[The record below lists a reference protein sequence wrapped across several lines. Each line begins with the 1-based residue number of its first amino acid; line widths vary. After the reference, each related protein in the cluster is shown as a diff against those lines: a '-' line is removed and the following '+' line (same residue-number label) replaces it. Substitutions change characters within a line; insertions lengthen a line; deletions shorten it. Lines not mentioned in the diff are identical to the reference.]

1 MAKDTI
7 GIDVSKDRLDA
18 FWHSQDAALSLPN
31 TVEGFAQLCTWLGKN
46 KGVLVVFEA
55 TGAYHRGLE
64 RYLSLAGQPFIKVN
78 PKQARRFAQAIG
90 RLAKTDSV
98 DARML
103 ARMGVVLD
111 LAPQG
116 IEGEDVHDLR
126 ELLTARRAM
135 VKDQITAKTRLA
147 TASNPLV
154 KDQLCRRID
163 DIDTDI
169 KALDQVIAQIA
180 QQRGTLDERIRR
192 LMTIPGIGRLT
203 ATTLVIDMPEL
214 GHLDSKKI
222 AALAGLAPMTQQSGK
237 WQGKER
243 IIGGRASLRRAI
255 YMPALV
261 AIRFNHDFRDKYQ
274 QFVNAGKAK
283 KVAITAV
290 MRRIIVLANTLLREG
305 RDWQPVRP
313 DQDGYSTAARND
325 DVVHRRPS
333 WVSSRS
339 AIWRSPSSHEHAR
352 RLVDPQAPARA
363 RRDDEIKA
371 QIKRVHEASSG
382 LYGARKVWHQL
393 LRDGV
398 AVARCTVERLMAAMG
413 LAGIRRGKTTI
424 TTVSNPKARA
434 HWIKSI
440 ASSAL
445 NVPTHCGW
453 SILHTS
459 TPGPASFM

>member
-18 FWHSQDAALSLPN
+18 FWHSHDVALSLPN
-31 TVEGFAQLCTWLGKN
+31 TAEGFAQLCAWLGEN
-46 KGVLVVFEA
+46 DGVLFVFEA

-64 RYLSLAGQPFIKVN
+64 RYLSLAGHPFIKVN

-98 DARML
+98 DAKML
-103 ARMGVVLD
+103 ARMGIVLD
-111 LAPQG
+111 LTPQG

-126 ELLTARRAM
+126 ELLTARRAL

-147 TASNPLV
+147 TATNPLV
-154 KDQLCRRID
+154 KDQLCRRIN

-169 KALDQVIAQIA
+169 KALDEVVAQIA
-180 QQRGTLDERIRR
+180 KQRGTLDERIRR
-192 LMTIPGIGRLT
+192 LMTIPGVGRLT
-203 ATTLVIDMPEL
+203 ATILVIDMPEL

-261 AIRFNHDFRDKYQ
+261 AIRFNHDLRDKYQ
-274 QFVNAGKAK
+274 QLVNAGKAK

-305 RDWQPVRP
+305 RDWQPKRP
-313 DQDGYSTAARND
+313 
-325 DVVHRRPS
+325 
-333 WVSSRS
+333 
-339 AIWRSPSSHEHAR
+339 
-352 RLVDPQAPARA
+352 
-363 RRDDEIKA
+363 
-371 QIKRVHEASSG
+371 
-382 LYGARKVWHQL
+382 
-393 LRDGV
+393 
-398 AVARCTVERLMAAMG
+398 
-413 LAGIRRGKTTI
+413 
-424 TTVSNPKARA
+424 
-434 HWIKSI
+434 
-440 ASSAL
+440 
-445 NVPTHCGW
+445 
-453 SILHTS
+453 
-459 TPGPASFM
+459 

>member
-203 ATTLVIDMPEL
+203 AATLRDRHP
-214 GHLDSKKI
+214 
-222 AALAGLAPMTQQSGK
+222 QSWTLSTAK
-237 WQGKER
+237 
-243 IIGGRASLRRAI
+243 RASVFWPMAGHRRTGATVEGN
-255 YMPALV
+255 V
-261 AIRFNHDFRDKYQ
+261 AIAKADQPGGAGMASDEALYLPCVRVAIGFTSARK
-274 QFVNAGKAK
+274 GKA
-283 KVAITAV
+283 IGECWET
-290 MRRIIVLANTLLREG
+290 G
-305 RDWQPVRP
+305 
-313 DQDGYSTAARND
+313 
-325 DVVHRRPS
+325 
-333 WVSSRS
+333 
-339 AIWRSPSSHEHAR
+339 
-352 RLVDPQAPARA
+352 
-363 RRDDEIKA
+363 
-371 QIKRVHEASSG
+371 
-382 LYGARKVWHQL
+382 
-393 LRDGV
+393 
-398 AVARCTVERLMAAMG
+398 
-413 LAGIRRGKTTI
+413 
-424 TTVSNPKARA
+424 
-434 HWIKSI
+434 
-440 ASSAL
+440 
-445 NVPTHCGW
+445 
-453 SILHTS
+453 
-459 TPGPASFM
+459 